1 MKKLLLISVLVLRAG
16 WAWCADDEEED
27 KRPNGVRFGYQ
38 WANLVNDGKD
48 AADNLDAF
56 YFGFARQV
64 KITPLFR
71 FETGL
76 EYMMN
81 GAKQTENSKLQMGYL
96 ALPLQMKV
104 KLGPFIGQAGLNA
117 NFKVYQ
123 KLTIAGNDVI
133 INDDNRA
140 AFFDLAA
147 NVGVGFQFLFL
158 TAEARYYWGL
168 LEVKNEWFNRYA
180 QLGLKVSF

>member
-1 MKKLLLISVLVLRAG
+1 MKKLLLISAFLLPAVFA
-16 WAWCADDEEED
+16 CADDEED

-38 WANLVNDGKD
+38 WANLVRNEED
-48 AADNLDAF
+48 AANNLDAF
-56 YFGFARQV
+56 YFGLVRQV
-64 KITPLFR
+64 KIAPLLR
-71 FETGL
+71 FESGL

-81 GAKQTENSKLQMGYL
+81 GAQQTENTKLQLGYL
-96 ALPLQMKV
+96 VVPLQLKL

-123 KLTIAGNDVI
+123 KLTVAGRNVI
-133 INDDNRA
+133 INDDNKA

-147 NVGVGFQFLFL
+147 NLGVGFQFLFM
-158 TAEARYYWGL
+158 TIEARYYWGL
-168 LEVKNEWFNRYA
+168 IDVKDDWFNRYA